1 MIQTFLSDWEEFII
15 NKSFV
20 VEIPQKCVGKPLLC
34 LDLRVCGVYV
44 VSCVF
49 YKLELTAFSISDVTH
64 L

>member
-49 YKLELTAFSISDVTH
+49 FINWN
-64 L
+64 